1 MQKIQNF
8 KVSKGSVVSSRAF
21 TRGTC
26 GRHRAGD
33 RCMGGGGGS
42 RHRRVKGQCSP
53 TSAGP
58 GVRQETGTVPAVRV
72 HHKELMCT
80 PVRGPSLRNEH
91 RTPRW
96 RDNLNEIS
104 INGTVCAGAQRLMAS
119 ARSTTAPASVIRSG
133 ANRLPFKG
141 GRVPFG

>member
-1 MQKIQNF
+1 M
-8 KVSKGSVVSSRAF
+8 
-21 TRGTC
+21 
-26 GRHRAGD
+26 HAGAW
-33 RCMGGGGGS
+33 S
-42 RHRRVKGQCSP
+42 
-53 TSAGP
+53 
-58 GVRQETGTVPAVRV
+58 
-72 HHKELMCT
+72 
-80 PVRGPSLRNEH
+80 RGPSLRNEH